1 MNFYILVAKLKGEI
15 KKYPFIIASKHKTF
29 RNNYNKTNIHSLCR
43 GLQNT
48 AEKNKRIPKEMNV
61 LNQKTTYF

>member
-15 KKYPFIIASKHKTF
+15 KKDPFIIASKHKTF
-29 RNNYNKTNIHSLCR
+29 RNNYNKTNINSLCR

-48 AEKNKRIPKEMNV
+48 AEKNKR
-61 LNQKTTYF
+61 T